1 MSATAAPIISTIIL
15 NWNRVGLLQRTLQS
29 YIDTVSVPHELF
41 VVDNGSS
48 DGSQEVIARFCKEHP
63 AITPIV
69 LESNEGGC
77 AVNRGLARSRG
88 TLLHISE
95 NDIQYLPGWAER
107 VIAAFESFP
116 ELGQLSLF
124 GPVPSD
130 DEAWDVKPCS
140 MRYRRDQ
147 IIYVTEHNVGTSS
160 VLRRAVWDKGI
171 RIHNYPTK
179 EGSFLFPD
187 DGRLSRE
194 IRELGFWVAWAPEY
208 LVGNLGH
215 MGQEIED
222 HPEYYLEN
230 YRSKDWFG
238 LGQLKERME
247 RWRSQVRPVRK
258 SFLYGE
264 AALSGEKSFPSQECA
279 CPQRWSM
286 IDGNTAEVETLEFLY
301 SLVRLLKP
309 NLVVETGT
317 WHGHSAVAMGKALRQ
332 NGFGRIISLEID
344 PEVCAVAQ
352 RRVESEGLLPYV
364 EVRNESSFA
373 AVIPKNIDV
382 LLLDSELPIRGA
394 EFEHFRTKLRPES
407 IVIFHDTST
416 IHGTV
421 RADVKRLIAEGTLS
435 GMMFPTP
442 RGLAICEYREMSRT

>member
-1 MSATAAPIISTIIL
+1 VNLIAEPVISTIVL
-15 NWNRVGLLQRTLQS
+15 NWNRVHLLQQTLES
-29 YIDTVSVPHELF
+29 YLETVAAPHEVF

-48 DGSQEVIARFCKEHP
+48 DGSQEVIKRFCKDYP
-63 AITPIV
+63 VITPIL
-69 LESNEGGC
+69 LESNEGGH
-77 AVNRGLARSRG
+77 ALNRGLALSRG

-95 NDIQYLPGWAER
+95 NDVEYLPGWTEK
-107 VIAAFESFP
+107 VTGAFKSFP

-130 DEAWDVKPCS
+130 DEAWDLKPCS

-160 VLRRAVWDKGI
+160 VIRRAVWDNGI

-194 IRELGFWVAWAPEY
+194 IRDVGLWVAWAREY
-208 LVGNLGH
+208 LARNSGH
-215 MGQEIED
+215 MGQEIEN

-238 LGQLKERME
+238 IEALEKRME
-247 RWRSQVRPVRK
+247 RWHSQVRPVRQ
-258 SFLYGE
+258 SFLYGN
-264 AALSGEKSFPSQECA
+264 AVLSGEKSFPSQECNY
-279 CPQRWSM
+279 PQRWSM

-332 NGFGRIISLEID
+332 NGFGRIISFEVD
-344 PEVCAVAQ
+344 PEISAVAE
-352 RRVESEGLLPYV
+352 RKVEDEGLLPYV
-364 EVRNESSFA
+364 EIRNESSLS
-373 AVIPKNIDV
+373 AVIPDKIDI

-394 EFEHFRTKLRPES
+394 EFEYFRARLRHES

-421 RADVKRLIAEGTLS
+421 RADVNKFIAQGTLK
-435 GMMFPTP
+435 GMVFPTP
-442 RGLAICEYREMSRT
+442 RGLAICEYREM